1 MNKQSY
7 RLHRHEIV
15 KIILKRMDYTMQ
27 QFADDAKVSITTIFN
42 WIRKPESCRYESQ
55 IETVFLRIVEKSRAI
70 PVKKAR
76 AILRNS
82 ELSFGISQSEYCRVM
97 MDRHKLTVDSIA
109 RQTGID
115 RNQVF
120 FWTQGKKESTQDA
133 EVLKEYF
140 TNAVQPSAEH
150 LCL

>member
-1 MNKQSY
+1 
-7 RLHRHEIV
+7 
-15 KIILKRMDYTMQ
+15 MDYTMQ
-27 QFADDAKVSITTIFN
+27 QFADDTKVSITTIFN
-42 WIRKPESCRYESQ
+42 WMRKPGSCRYESQ
-55 IETVFLRIVEKSRAI
+55 IETVFLRTVEKSRTI
-70 PVKKAR
+70 PVKKAK

>member
-27 QFADDAKVSITTIFN
+27 QFADDTKVSITTIFN

-55 IETVFLRIVEKSRAI
+55 IEMVFLRTVEKSRTI
-70 PVKKAR
+70 PVKKAK

-109 RQTGID
+109 QQTGID

-120 FWTQGKKESTQDA
+120 FWTQGKKEGTQDA

-140 TNAVQPSAEH
+140 TNAVQPSAEQ